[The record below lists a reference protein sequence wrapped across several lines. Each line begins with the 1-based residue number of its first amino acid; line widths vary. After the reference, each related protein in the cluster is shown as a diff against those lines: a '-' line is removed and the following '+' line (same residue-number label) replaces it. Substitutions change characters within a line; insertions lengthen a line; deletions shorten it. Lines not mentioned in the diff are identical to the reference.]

1 MRHSPPLVICDEN
14 EAVRLL
20 LKSMLTK
27 HGFFHLIE
35 VQNQA
40 ELLPWLKNDEFILI
54 HKNLLNEELKQRLTQ
69 RKNFLII
76 SQADDPETIDLAA
89 FFGVKHFI
97 SFPYSSK
104 SLVEKINSL
113 IN

>member
-1 MRHSPPLVICDEN
+1 MKHSPPLVICDEN
-14 EAVRLL
+14 EAARLL

-35 VQNQA
+35 AQNQE
-40 ELLPWLKNDEFILI
+40 ELLPWPNDDQFILI
-54 HKNLLNEELKQRLTQ
+54 HRRLVSDEIKHKLSQ
-69 RKNFLII
+69 RKKFLII
-76 SQADDPETIDLAA
+76 SQADDPETIGLAA

-104 SLVEKINSL
+104 MLVEKINGL
-113 IN
+113 MD

>member
-1 MRHSPPLVICDEN
+1 MKHSLPLVICDEN
-14 EAVRLL
+14 EAARLL

-35 VQNQA
+35 AQNQE
-40 ELLPWLKNDEFILI
+40 ELLPWLNDDQFILI
-54 HKNLLNEELKQRLTQ
+54 HKRLVNDELRNKLSL

-76 SQADDPETIDLAA
+76 AQADDPQTVDLAA

-104 SLVEKINSL
+104 GLVEKINSL
-113 IN
+113 MN